1 MTHENKLQLDAL
13 SISLIYFLFQITCWF
28 LLLSSTIWILVT
40 ENLNLPLN
48 KVLHPRDQS
57 IVGALYIVC
66 QEIHLYMQVFFFIDS
81 PINLHLT
88 HKI

>member
-1 MTHENKLQLDAL
+1 L

-57 IVGALYIVC
+57 IVGALYIVR
-66 QEIHLYMQVFFFIDS
+66 QEIHLYMQVFFS
-81 PINLHLT
+81 
-88 HKI
+88 